1 MPSAHPSSAFA
12 ATRSWKLPKR
22 LGPVAFAFY
31 MACIMAFLMS
41 MVIVAA
47 NGGAGAGFL
56 DRVLRSYTLAMPAAF
71 ASVMLVRP
79 VVIRLVGLTV
89 RA

>member
-1 MPSAHPSSAFA
+1 MSSPHPSSAFV

-31 MACIMAFLMS
+31 MAGIMAFLMS

-47 NGGAGAGFL
+47 NGGADARFL
-56 DRVLRSYTLAMPAAF
+56 DRVLASYALAMPAAF

-79 VVIRLVGLTV
+79 VVLRLVGWTV
-89 RA
+89 HS

>member
-1 MPSAHPSSAFA
+1 MPSQTASPR
-12 ATRSWKLPKR
+12 TWKLPKR
-22 LGPVAFAFY
+22 MAPVAFAFY

-47 NGGAGAGFL
+47 NGGVGARFL
-56 DRVLRSYTLAMPAAF
+56 DRVLASYALAMPAAF

-79 VVIRLVGLTV
+79 VVLRLVGWTV
-89 RA
+89 RG

>member
-1 MPSAHPSSAFA
+1 MLSQHLSSR
-12 ATRSWKLPKR
+12 TWKLPKR

-47 NGGAGAGFL
+47 NGGADARFL
-56 DRVLRSYTLAMPAAF
+56 DRVLASYALAMPAAF
-71 ASVMLVRP
+71 VSVMVVRP
-79 VVIRLVGLTV
+79 MVLRLVGWTV
-89 RA
+89 HA

>member
-1 MPSAHPSSAFA
+1 MLSQTALPR
-12 ATRSWKLPKR
+12 TWKLPKR
-22 LGPVAFAFY
+22 MAPVAFAFY

-47 NGGAGAGFL
+47 NGGADARFL
-56 DRVLRSYTLAMPAAF
+56 DRVLASYALAMPAAF

-79 VVIRLVGLTV
+79 VVLRLVAWTV
-89 RA
+89 RS